1 MLKSFEMKKKIKMK
15 LKCFCLF
22 FVPIILF
29 GCEGD
34 FLKNKDCS
42 KFANE
47 IYQEVSDTS
56 LVKEAFNFQKYLL
69 EKFGEKSVKVINY
82 EAYHLQFYSS
92 FGYGKSVKFVNK
104 NGVYSI
110 AVKCVTKEE
119 LYPDCKEY
127 KIRIDKEEWNELE
140 RMIYEFNF
148 WTEED
153 FKANKD
159 VLDGY
164 AYILEGNRP
173 EAKKCN
179 KKTYKLVGRGSPR
192 YDKIGALCGYIL
204 DYEEQLRFRY
214 EQSNKIK

>member
-1 MLKSFEMKKKIKMK
+1 MKKKISSK
-15 LKCFCLF
+15 LKYLF
-22 FVPIILF
+22 LIFISIFLF
-29 GCEGD
+29 RCQWNAQE
-34 FLKNKDCS
+34 NKACS

-56 LVKEAFNFQKYLL
+56 LAKEAIDFQQYLL
-69 EKFGEKSVKVINY
+69 EKFGEESVKGLNY
-82 EAYHLQFYSS
+82 EAYHLLFYSAH
-92 FGYGKSVKFVNK
+92 GYGESVKFEHK

-119 LYPDCKEY
+119 LFPDCKEY
-127 KIRIDKEEWNELE
+127 KIRIDSTEWNELE

-173 EAKKCN
+173 KAKKCG
-179 KKTYKLVGRGSPR
+179 KKSYKLVGRGAPR
-192 YDKIGALCGYIL
+192 FDKIGALCGYIL
-204 DYEEQLRFRY
+204 DYEGQLKLKY
-214 EQSNKIK
+214 EQMNKIK